1 MLGRLP
7 ATVAGVLIVAAVPAR
22 VLQGLVGAIVLLMV
36 VISAIRLTIPRTRL
50 TLVGAGALT
59 GLTGT
64 ASGIGG
70 PPIAIVLADDPPP
83 RARATMGLVFLVGV
97 LVGLAGL
104 AAAGSVT
111 PDAVGGGLVLLPAA
125 VVGFTVSVRVRRHLS
140 NEGFRRGVLLL
151 SAVTAAILLV
161 RVLLG

>member
-1 MLGRLP
+1 
-7 ATVAGVLIVAAVPAR
+7 
-22 VLQGLVGAIVLLMV
+22 
-36 VISAIRLTIPRTRL
+36 
-50 TLVGAGALT
+50 
-59 GLTGT
+59 
-64 ASGIGG
+64 
-70 PPIAIVLADDPPP
+70 
-83 RARATMGLVFLVGV
+83 MGLVFLVGV